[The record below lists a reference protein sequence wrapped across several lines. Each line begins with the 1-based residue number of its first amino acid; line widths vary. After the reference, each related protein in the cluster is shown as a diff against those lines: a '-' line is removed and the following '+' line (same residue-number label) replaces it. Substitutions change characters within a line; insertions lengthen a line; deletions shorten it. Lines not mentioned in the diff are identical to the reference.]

1 MEKYF
6 YRYRTLSGGV
16 LFMRLFLGGML
27 LLHNVSKLQN
37 YNELINYYP
46 SIWILSPQAVFV
58 VSSITEVL
66 FAVMVMVGFK
76 TRVAATIL
84 LLEMLS
90 IIMWLGVE
98 RSKIEFIWSGICL
111 FLVISG
117 GGFFSF
123 DSPNYTQKKEK

>member
-46 SIWILSPQAVFV
+46 SMWILSPQAVFV

-66 FAVMVMVGFK
+66 FAVMVMV
-76 TRVAATIL
+76 
-84 LLEMLS
+84 
-90 IIMWLGVE
+90 
-98 RSKIEFIWSGICL
+98 
-111 FLVISG
+111 
-117 GGFFSF
+117 
-123 DSPNYTQKKEK
+123 